1 MRMSLIFVAALVI
14 CAAGA
19 NAQVK
24 PFNLYAGIGATLPT
38 APTHFK
44 DDLKKGLHYT
54 AGLGFSMGPSLE
66 TVGKISLHGLSRDW
80 DNDTTGSSGGK
91 FKATLLGADIRLT
104 PSLPGAPYSPFL
116 FAGIGLAL
124 ISPNDIT
131 TGTAEQTVAEQDK
144 MYYNFGGGFE
154 FRKGPLFSLYIE
166 AGFVSI
172 GTSKH
177 ATQWIPITVG
187 LKF

>member
-1 MRMSLIFVAALVI
+1 MRKSLIFLAAMAV

-24 PFNLYAGIGATLPT
+24 PFNLYAGIGATIPS
-38 APTHFK
+38 APMNFK
-44 DDLKKGLHYT
+44 DDYKKGLHYS

-80 DNDTTGSSGGK
+80 DNDTTNSSGGK
-91 FKATLLGADIRLT
+91 FKATMLGADIRLT
-104 PSLPGAPYSPFL
+104 PSLPGAPHSPFL

-131 TGTAEQTVAEQDK
+131 GTAVHTVKDQDK
-144 MYYNFGGGFE
+144 IYYNLGGGFE

-172 GTSKH
+172 GTSEG